1 MLETQNPPSQ
11 RDRQAHK
18 GVLALD
24 DVVVI
29 SSRQRLKSQLSARL
43 GLPASLGNVGRGTLA
58 EVLAASTG
66 LRVVIVDVTAL
77 FESQPAPPPPLPPRP
92 PIVMVV
98 GYRQDADY
106 VIAAANEG
114 IAVQVLEH
122 LRPEALLDMVICTPE
137 VAYLQRGVGD
147 VTAHLV
153 HQLLERRWQRRRLTK
168 TEARVYELM
177 LRGASNQ
184 EIACSLGT
192 QLKTVKNHL
201 TSAYRKMAV
210 RGRHEALARAAST

>member
-1 MLETQNPPSQ
+1 M
-11 RDRQAHK
+11 
-18 GVLALD
+18 D

-29 SSRQRLKSQLSARL
+29 SSRQRLKSQLCARL
-43 GLPASLGNVGRGTLA
+43 GLPVRLYGARRQTLA
-58 EVLAASTG
+58 ETLAASAG
-66 LRVVIVDVTAL
+66 LRLVIVDVTAL
-77 FESQPAPPPPLPPRP
+77 FEPQPAAPPPLPPRP

-106 VIAAANEG
+106 VIASANEG

-147 VTAHLV
+147 VTTRLV
-153 HQLLERRWQRRRLTK
+153 HQLLERRWARRRLTK

-177 LRGASNQ
+177 LSGNSNQ
-184 EIACSLGT
+184 EIASSLGI

-210 RGRHEALARAAST
+210 RGRHEALARAASV